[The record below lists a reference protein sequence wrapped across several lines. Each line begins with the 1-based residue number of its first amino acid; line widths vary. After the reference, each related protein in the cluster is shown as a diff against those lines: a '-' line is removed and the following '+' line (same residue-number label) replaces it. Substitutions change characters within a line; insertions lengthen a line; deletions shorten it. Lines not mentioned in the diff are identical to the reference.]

1 MATDTSLA
9 RVIETA
15 LMADGRLSAK
25 VIRIS
30 VTVGRV
36 TLEGVV
42 PTYRRRLA
50 AEELVASFDG
60 VRDIVNH
67 LTVEPSELI
76 PDEDVA
82 ANVRAAID
90 SNADVNGEAI
100 SVVVRDGVAALRG
113 SVGSRWEQ
121 ANAEEVAHSA
131 RGVREIHSSLALN
144 QVNEDAERLSGQDL
158 EMLLAHVRGLRD
170 TKIAV
175 VTSNGEVVLCGEVR
189 EFEQKR
195 TAETVVRR
203 LGLRR
208 IRNGIIVRGN
218 SRTRPR

>member
-1 MATDTSLA
+1 MATDIGLA

-15 LMADGRLSAK
+15 LMADERLSAK
-25 VIRIS
+25 VVRIS
-30 VTVGRV
+30 VTIGRV
-36 TLEGVV
+36 TLEGSV

-100 SVVVRDGVAALRG
+100 TVAVNDGAVALRG

-121 ANAEEVAHSA
+121 ANAENVARSA
-131 RGVREIHSSLALN
+131 RGVRAIHSSLSLN
-144 QVNEDAERLSGQDL
+144 RVDEDVGKLSGEDI
-158 EMLLAHVRGLRD
+158 EALLAHVRGLQD
-170 TKIAV
+170 TKIAAAA
-175 VTSNGEVVLCGEVR
+175 SNGKVVLCGEVR

-203 LGLRR
+203 LGMSRV
-208 IRNGIIVRGN
+208 RNGIIVSG
-218 SRTRPR
+218 